1 MAKVTRTCF
10 CYRIVRFFRVSTRRK
25 IILVGLTRAQA
36 MEHCSRPDTSR
47 AGVWFDGFE
56 MMPGYE
62 DYTVAGVLPGA
73 GDLVPAADP
82 VPAVD
87 LVRLPVPVSGPP
99 DPALVYTRWQPGPA
113 VRGLFGLPAMDH
125 DEAGYWD

>member
-10 CYRIVRFFRVSTRRK
+10 CYRIVRFFRVSGRRK
-25 IILVGLTRAQA
+25 IMALGLTRAQA

-73 GDLVPAADP
+73 GAPA
-82 VPAVD
+82 
-87 LVRLPVPVSGPP
+87 P
-99 DPALVYTRWQPGPA
+99 DDALVYTRWQPDAGRD
-113 VRGLFGLPAMDH
+113 VFLPAMPH
-125 DEAGYWD
+125 DEGGYWD

>member
-1 MAKVTRTCF
+1 MAKVTRTNF

-25 IILVGLTRAQA
+25 IIMVGLTRAQA

-56 MMPGYE
+56 MMPGYA

-73 GDLVPAADP
+73 GDPVPDP

-87 LVRLPVPVSGPP
+87 PVPLPVPVAGPP

>member
-1 MAKVTRTCF
+1 MAKVTRTNF

-25 IILVGLTRAQA
+25 IISVGLTRAQV

-62 DYTVAGVLPGA
+62 DYTDAGVLSGA
-73 GDLVPAADP
+73 GDPVPDP

-87 LVRLPVPVSGPP
+87 PVRLPVPVSGPP

-125 DEAGYWD
+125 DEAGYWG

>member
-1 MAKVTRTCF
+1 MAKITRTCF

-25 IILVGLTRAQA
+25 VIAVGLTRAQA

-56 MMPGYE
+56 MMPGYA

-73 GDLVPAADP
+73 GDPPANPLAVDS

-87 LVRLPVPVSGPP
+87 PVFDCFEVMPVNDWIDLV
-99 DPALVYTRWQPGPA
+99 A
-113 VRGLFGLPAMDH
+113 VMPYNRG
-125 DEAGYWD
+125 DEGGYWD